1 MKGSRSN
8 IIILTGAAV
17 ILLLFTACLLSGAVD
32 IPAGQVLK
40 VLCGGDAQR
49 RSWQVIVSDTRI
61 PAAVTALLA
70 GSALA
75 VAGLLLQTVFNNPLA
90 GPSIMGISTGA
101 SLGVAVVMLGL
112 GSAIGTMSRLAVL
125 GGAAAGA
132 AAVMLI
138 LLMFSSVIRSG
149 TMLLIIG
156 ILVGYL
162 SSSAISLLNFFSTQE
177 GVHSYVIWGLG
188 NFTGVTRG
196 MLPLFSLACLI
207 PLGASF
213 FMVKPLDALLLGERY
228 AASCGVQVQRVRT
241 LLLLLSGLL
250 TASVT
255 AWCGPIAFIGLIV
268 PHVARL
274 LTGVST
280 HGRLMTATAVCGAAT
295 GLLCQWVS
303 VACSS
308 RGILPV
314 NAITPIIGVP
324 VIIYVILQRKRIFYF
339 N

>member
-1 MKGSRSN
+1 MKVSRSN
-8 IIILTGAAV
+8 LFILTGAV
-17 ILLLFTACLLSGAVD
+17 LTVLLFMACMVSGAVD
-32 IPAGQVLK
+32 IPTDQVLK
-40 VLCGGDAQR
+40 VLSGGEAQR
-49 RSWQVIVSDTRI
+49 RSWQVIITDTRI

-112 GSAIGTMSRLAVL
+112 GSAVGTMSRLVVL
-125 GGAAAGA
+125 GGAVGGA
-132 AAVMLI
+132 AAV
-138 LLMFSSVIRSG
+138 LLVLLLFSSLIRSG

-188 NFTGVTRG
+188 NFTGVTPG
-196 MLPLFSLACLI
+196 MLPLFIVVCLLPLA
-207 PLGASF
+207 ASF
-213 FMVKPLDALLLGERY
+213 LMIKPLDALLLGERY
-228 AASCGVQVQRVRT
+228 AASCGVRVRQVRT
-241 LLLLLSGLL
+241 VLLLLSGLL

-274 LTGVST
+274 LTGAAT

-295 GLLCQWVS
+295 GLLCQWLS

-308 RGILPV
+308 KGVLPV

-324 VIIYVILQRKRIFYF
+324 VIIYVILRRKKIFYF